1 MPRQF
6 KEVNAD
12 DFTRFSKEM
21 PSYVLIEQA
30 LNEIGGGGNKGVEFK
45 KEALGVAG
53 WKYGKLISYGAHPQT
68 AAEVFNKIRQAL
80 SQGESKD
87 DIITLLKQ

>member
-6 KEVNAD
+6 KEVNAE

-30 LNEIGGGGNKGVEFK
+30 LNEIGGGGNTGVAFK
-45 KEALGVAG
+45 KEALGAAG
-53 WKYGKLISYGAHPQT
+53 WRYGKLISYGAHPQA
-68 AAEVFNKIRQAL
+68 AAEAFNKIREAL
-80 SQGESKD
+80 SHSESKD
-87 DIITLLKQ
+87 DVLNMLKQ